1 MKAQIPESS
10 GSLGL
15 GRLRPEYAGMLVCLG
30 YFVLNAAFRAYSFSD
45 NCPLGDQ
52 PGVVYNGTN
61 CTALI
66 KDFNGYCYQDS
77 VQLTCCSA
85 CAAVYRPVQS
95 KFGFYFFLRT
105 FS

>member
-30 YFVLNAAFRAYSFSD
+30 YFVLNAAFRACSFSD

-66 KDFNGYCYQDS
+66 KEYSGYCYRDFFKS
-77 VQLTCCSA
+77 ACCSA
-85 CAAVYRPVQS
+85 CDAVYRPVQS
-95 KFGFYFFLRT
+95 KSSFEHTL
-105 FS
+105 